1 MLPLKFGMCSVKKVS
16 KFLAFLVNGISNG
29 LGVVSGI
36 TILAI
41 SLIVTADV
49 VMRYLFNSPFLFAGE
64 TCEFL
69 LALVVFAGLGY
80 TFQRGGHI
88 RIDLITRRLPSR
100 FRYWIRVAT
109 FGTAII
115 YLFMLT
121 WQVSLFIKESYSF
134 NRESTVLLFP
144 IWIPQLAML
153 IGALALLL
161 VVLLA
166 IVDHLG
172 SQS

>member
-1 MLPLKFGMCSVKKVS
+1 MKKIAKS
-16 KFLAFLVNGISNG
+16 LAYLVNGISSG
-29 LGVVSGI
+29 LAGISGI
-36 TILAI
+36 AILI
-41 SLIVTADV
+41 ITLIVSTDV
-49 VMRYLFNSPFLFAGE
+49 VMRYLFNSPLLFAGE

-69 LALVVFAGLGY
+69 LALIIFAGLAY

-100 FRYWIRVAT
+100 FRYRMRMAT

-115 YLFMLT
+115 YLIILT
-121 WQVSLFIKESYSF
+121 WQISLFIKECYSF
-134 NRESTVLLFP
+134 NRASTVLLFP
-144 IWIPQLAML
+144 IWIPQLSML

-166 IVDHLG
+166 IADHLG
-172 SQS
+172 SHHSQRGK

>member
-1 MLPLKFGMCSVKKVS
+1 MCSMKKAT
-16 KFLAFLVNGISNG
+16 KFLTILVNGISNG

-36 TILAI
+36 AILII

-69 LALVVFAGLGY
+69 LSLIVFAGLGY
-80 TFQRGGHI
+80 TFQKGGHI
-88 RIDLITRRLPSR
+88 RVDLITRRLPSVP
-100 FRYWIRVAT
+100 RYWIRVAT
-109 FGTAII
+109 LGAAII
-115 YLFMLT
+115 YLSMFT
-121 WQVSLFIKESYSF
+121 WQIFLFVKESYSF
-134 NRESTVLLFP
+134 NRQSTVLLFP

-166 IVDHLG
+166 IVDRLD
-172 SQS
+172 SQQGR

>member
-1 MLPLKFGMCSVKKVS
+1 MKKVS
-16 KFLAFLVNGISNG
+16 KFFTFLVNVISNG

-69 LALVVFAGLGY
+69 FALVVFSGLGY

-88 RIDLITRRLPSR
+88 RIDLITRRLPSVP
-100 FRYWIRVAT
+100 RYWIRVAT

-115 YLFMLT
+115 YLSMLT
-121 WQVSLFIKESYSF
+121 WQVLLFIKESYSF

-172 SQS
+172 SHHSQQGK

>member
-1 MLPLKFGMCSVKKVS
+1 MKKVS
-16 KFLAFLVNGISNG
+16 YFFAFLVNKISNG

-41 SLIVTADV
+41 TLIVTADV
-49 VMRYLFNSPFLFAGE
+49 VMRYLFNSPLLFAGE

-69 LALVVFAGLGY
+69 LALIVFSGLAY
-80 TFQRGGHI
+80 TFQRNGHI
-88 RIDLITRRLPSR
+88 RIDLITRKLPSIL
-100 FRYWIRVAT
+100 RYWMRVAT
-109 FGTAII
+109 FAAAII
-115 YLFMLT
+115 YLSMLT

-153 IGALALLL
+153 IGSLALFL
-161 VVLLA
+161 VVLHS
-166 IVDHLG
+166 IVNHLG
-172 SQS
+172 SHHGQQDE